1 MHNYMQV
8 EDIGDD
14 NTPWQQDAIDA
25 EMGSLFSNLLPVAG
39 GIIGTAIGGPGL
51 GTAIGIGGGKLIGSV
66 VTKAGKRKKVVSI
79 SGRTEMTPEG
89 QLADRAVVSNP
100 IPGASGTTPVSEIA
114 MQAGLAHIQTT
125 LDRSE
130 AQRMALIAQARD
142 NKFHKTLLRGNKT
155 IIKKLTA
162 LAACQCKKNTGAM
175 ARFRAALGL

>member
-39 GIIGTAIGGPGL
+39 GII

-100 IPGASGTTPVSEIA
+100 IPGATGTTPVSEIA
-114 MQAGLAHIQTT
+114 MQAGLAHIQAT

-162 LAACQCKKNTGAM
+162 LAACQCNKNTGAM